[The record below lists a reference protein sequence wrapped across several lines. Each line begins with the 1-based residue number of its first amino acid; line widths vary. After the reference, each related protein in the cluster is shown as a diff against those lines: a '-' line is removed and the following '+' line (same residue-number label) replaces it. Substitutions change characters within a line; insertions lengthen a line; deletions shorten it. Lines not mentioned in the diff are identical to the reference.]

1 MGMKSFLKSIL
12 VFVLPIFVIAVFF
25 DFLISTQLKSSKTH
39 ANREYPVW
47 NDLYDGKINTNVL
60 VMGSSRAWRHIDPK
74 VIKDSLG
81 LSAYNIGMDGQHLP
95 MQLSRY
101 QTFLKYNK
109 QPKIIIYSLDFF
121 MLKENEK
128 LFNKDQFL
136 PYMLFNFEI
145 LNKLKGY
152 QDFNYYDFTIPLVR
166 YYGATNALMHTV
178 KIMAF
183 PKLNKEGRVDGF
195 LGTDKKWNNDF
206 EKAKKKM
213 KNFSISIDKN
223 ILIRFDNFLL
233 DCKNKNIKVY
243 FVYSPEYVEGQRFVL
258 NRNELI
264 NCLHS
269 LANKHKIP
277 FLNYSNDEICLN
289 KKYFYNTTHLNSIGA
304 DLFSKKMCSDLKN
317 IYKLR

>member
-109 QPKIIIYSLDFF
+109 QPKIIIYLR
-121 MLKENEK
+121 
-128 LFNKDQFL
+128 FN
-136 PYMLFNFEI
+136 
-145 LNKLKGY
+145 
-152 QDFNYYDFTIPLVR
+152 
-166 YYGATNALMHTV
+166 
-178 KIMAF
+178 
-183 PKLNKEGRVDGF
+183 
-195 LGTDKKWNNDF
+195 
-206 EKAKKKM
+206 
-213 KNFSISIDKN
+213 
-223 ILIRFDNFLL
+223 
-233 DCKNKNIKVY
+233 C
-243 FVYSPEYVEGQRFVL
+243 
-258 NRNELI
+258 
-264 NCLHS
+264 
-269 LANKHKIP
+269 
-277 FLNYSNDEICLN
+277 
-289 KKYFYNTTHLNSIGA
+289 
-304 DLFSKKMCSDLKN
+304 
-317 IYKLR
+317 